1 MNNNVV
7 LLDNF
12 RANSFSPSQDA
23 HDHSDEW
30 YDAKLPQ
37 DEITRLENIR
47 DCIEETLNQLT
58 ATHCDPAAVSFA
70 AGRFATMNLFK
81 MQGRAQTMAFFDKCI
96 ETLEIEEDMFG
107 TE

>member
-12 RANSFSPSQDA
+12 RDTGLQSNAETSDIG
-23 HDHSDEW
+23 DEW
-30 YDAKLPQ
+30 FDTKLPQ
-37 DEITRLENIR
+37 EEIKRLENIR
-47 DCIEETLNQLT
+47 DCVEETLNLMT
-58 ATHCDPAAVSFA
+58 AKYCDPAAVSFA

-81 MQGRAQTMAFFDKCI
+81 MQGRGPTMAFFDKCI

-107 TE
+107 VE